1 MPKKINLLLN
11 IVIGS
16 FIGIFIGNA
25 IYRFLDFKM
34 HPGLC
39 AMQSAPWYTSI
50 LLYGVV
56 TVIAVAFVVIIKLI
70 IGKNAN
76 GRMLGGNN
84 DV

>member
-1 MPKKINLLLN
+1 MRKKINLLLN

-34 HPGLC
+34 HPGLY

-56 TVIAVAFVVIIKLI
+56 TVIAAAFVVIIKLI
-70 IGKNAN
+70 IGKRKWAYV
-76 GRMLGGNN
+76 GGNN
-84 DV
+84 DA